1 MELNRP
7 NHKEEVPFSHYLEVY
22 RGLDP
27 REIGRRCALPFDG
40 NAFSL
45 TLMGMEY
52 LAPYPA
58 FELRPA
64 AFPPAARRSVATVTG
79 GFAAPA
85 PDDAAPQTGAAATA
99 MAGTAMAGTAM
110 AGTAMAGTA
119 MAGTATGSSV
129 SVHPADPKQTVC
141 DILILRYLCE
151 GRYYRDTGRRLSYN
165 EVPWG
170 PVYYRNFD
178 GRCLKR
184 LAYGFGNDI
193 PRFRRIIESAPG
205 LKAEKLPQG
214 DAGYRIEFLSGLFI
228 SLILYA
234 ADDEFPPSAQILFD
248 DNFVFAFTAEDL
260 AVVGEV
266 VIDKLKHMG

>member
-1 MELNRP
+1 MKKHRSNQ
-7 NHKEEVPFSHYLEVY
+7 KEEVPFSHYREIY
-22 RGLDP
+22 RSLDP
-27 REIGRRCALPFDG
+27 RGISERCAFPFDG
-40 NAFSL
+40 SAFSF
-45 TLMGMEY
+45 TLMGTEY
-52 LAPYPA
+52 RAPHPA
-58 FELRPA
+58 FELCPRTGTG
-64 AFPPAARRSVATVTG
+64 FPPATVTG
-79 GFAAPA
+79 SS
-85 PDDAAPQTGAAATA
+85 AAAVTSL
-99 MAGTAMAGTAM
+99 AGRAGR
-110 AGTAMAGTA
+110 
-119 MAGTATGSSV
+119 TATGNSIPARSV
-129 SVHPADPKQTVC
+129 DPRQAAC

-151 GRYYRDTGRRLSYN
+151 GKYFSENGKRLSYN

-184 LAYGFGNDI
+184 LAYGFGKDI
-193 PRFRRIIESAPG
+193 PRFKAAIEGAQG

-234 ADDEFPPSAQILFD
+234 EDDEFPPSAQILFD

-266 VIDKLKHMG
+266 AIDKLKRMW

>member
-1 MELNRP
+1 MELNRR
-7 NHKEEVPFSHYLEVY
+7 NQKEEVPFAHYLEIY

-27 REIGRRCALPFDG
+27 RAIEKRCALPFDG

-45 TLMGMEY
+45 TLMGTDY
-52 LAPYPA
+52 LVPHPA
-58 FELRPA
+58 FELRPRA
-64 AFPPAARRSVATVTG
+64 AFPPVAVRSAATVTG
-79 GFAAPA
+79 NFPA
-85 PDDAAPQTGAAATA
+85 PDNAAPPASAAPIAA
-99 MAGTAMAGTAM
+99 P
-110 AGTAMAGTA
+110 GTA

-129 SVHPADPKQTVC
+129 SPAPAPSRGRQTAC

-151 GRYYRDTGRRLSYN
+151 GRYYRENGKRLSYN
-165 EVPWG
+165 EIPWG

-184 LAYGFGNDI
+184 LAYGFGNDL
-193 PRFRRIIESAPG
+193 PRFRRIIETAPG

-228 SLILYA
+228 SLIVYA
-234 ADDEFPPSAQILFD
+234 PDEEFPPSAQILFD

-266 VIDKLKHMG
+266 VIDRLKRMG

>member
-7 NHKEEVPFSHYLEVY
+7 NQKEEVPFFHYLEVY

-27 REIGRRCALPFDG
+27 YAIGKRCALPFDG

-58 FELRPA
+58 FELRSRNA
-64 AFPPAARRSVATVTG
+64 AFSPAARRSVTTVTG
-79 GFAAPA
+79 AFAAPA
-85 PDDAAPQTGAAATA
+85 PDDAAPKIGA
-99 MAGTAMAGTAM
+99 AGTAA
-110 AGTAMAGTA
+110 AGTA

-129 SVHPADPKQTVC
+129 STRPADPEQTAC

-151 GRYYRDTGRRLSYN
+151 GRYYSDTGKRLSYN

-193 PRFRRIIESAPG
+193 PRFKRIIESAPG

-266 VIDKLKHMG
+266 VIDRLKRMG

>member
-7 NHKEEVPFSHYLEVY
+7 NQKEKVPFSHYLEVY

-27 REIGRRCALPFDG
+27 YAIGKRCALPFDG

-64 AFPPAARRSVATVTG
+64 LQPFRRPRAAPWPPSQGRVAV
-79 GFAAPA
+79 PA
-85 PDDAAPQTGAAATA
+85 PDDAAPQTGV
-99 MAGTAMAGTAM
+99 AGTAMAGTAM
-110 AGTAMAGTA
+110 AD
-119 MAGTATGSSV
+119 TATGSSV
-129 SVHPADPKQTVC
+129 SARPADPKQTAC

-151 GRYYRDTGRRLSYN
+151 GRYYRDTGKRLSYN

-193 PRFRRIIESAPG
+193 PRFRRIIESAPS

-266 VIDKLKHMG
+266 VIDRLKRMG

>member
-1 MELNRP
+1 MELNRH
-7 NHKEEVPFSHYLEVY
+7 NQKEEVPFSHYLEVY

-27 REIGRRCALPFDG
+27 YAISKRCALPFDG

-52 LAPYPA
+52 LAPHPD
-58 FELRPA
+58 FELRPRA
-64 AFPPAARRSVATVTG
+64 AVFSPAARRSAATVTG

-85 PDDAAPQTGAAATA
+85 PDNAVSQT
-99 MAGTAMAGTAM
+99 GTAMVGTTM
-110 AGTAMAGTA
+110 TGTTMVGT
-119 MAGTATGSSV
+119 TTGSGV
-129 SVHPADPKQTVC
+129 SARPVDPKQTAC

-151 GRYYRDTGRRLSYN
+151 GRYYSDTGKRLSYN

-266 VIDKLKHMG
+266 VIDRLKRTG

>member
-1 MELNRP
+1 MEIDRRNQ
-7 NHKEEVPFSHYLEVY
+7 KEGVPFAQYLEIY

-27 REIGRRCALPFDG
+27 YAIGKRCSLPFDG

-45 TLMGMEY
+45 TLMGTEY
-52 LAPYPA
+52 LVPHPA
-58 FELRPA
+58 FDLRPRAALRPA
-64 AFPPAARRSVATVTG
+64 AVRSVATVTG
-79 GFAAPA
+79 SFTA
-85 PDDAAPQTGAAATA
+85 PDDAAPPIPS
-99 MAGTAMAGTAM
+99 AGTV
-110 AGTAMAGTA
+110 
-119 MAGTATGSSV
+119 MAGTATSSGV
-129 SVHPADPKQTVC
+129 SAAPPAGDKRTTC

-151 GRYYRDTGRRLSYN
+151 GRYYGETGKRLSYN

-170 PVYYRNFD
+170 QIYYRNFD

-193 PRFRRIIESAPG
+193 PRFRRIIETAPG

-234 ADDEFPPSAQILFD
+234 ADEEFPPSAQILFD

-260 AVVGEV
+260 AAVGEV
-266 VIDKLKHMG
+266 VIDRLKRMG

>member
-7 NHKEEVPFSHYLEVY
+7 NQKEEVPFSHYLEVY
-22 RGLDP
+22 RNLDP
-27 REIGRRCALPFDG
+27 YAIGKRCALPFDG

-52 LAPYPA
+52 LTPYPA
-58 FELRPA
+58 FELRPRA
-64 AFPPAARRSVATVTG
+64 TAFLPAARRSVATVTG
-79 GFAAPA
+79 EIADPA
-85 PDDAAPQTGAAATA
+85 PDDAAPQTGAA
-99 MAGTAMAGTAM
+99 
-110 AGTAMAGTA
+110 
-119 MAGTATGSSV
+119 GTATGSSV
-129 SVHPADPKQTVC
+129 SVRPADPKQTAC

-151 GRYYRDTGRRLSYN
+151 GRYYRDTGKRLSYN

-193 PRFRRIIESAPG
+193 PRFRRIIESTPS

-214 DAGYRIEFLSGLFI
+214 DAGYRIEFLNGLFI

-266 VIDKLKHMG
+266 VIDRLKRMG

>member
-1 MELNRP
+1 MEVNRP
-7 NHKEEVPFSHYLEVY
+7 NQKEEVPFSHYLEVY

-45 TLMGMEY
+45 TLMGTEY
-52 LAPYPA
+52 FAPYPA

-64 AFPPAARRSVATVTG
+64 AFPRAASRSAATVTG
-79 GFAAPA
+79 AFAAPA
-85 PDDAAPQTGAAATA
+85 PDNAAPPIQPAVPV
-99 MAGTAMAGTAM
+99 
-110 AGTAMAGTA
+110 

-129 SVHPADPKQTVC
+129 SARPAGPKQTAC

-151 GRYYRDTGRRLSYN
+151 GRYYSGNGRQLSYN

-214 DAGYRIEFLSGLFI
+214 DAGYRIEFLNGLFI

-266 VIDKLKHMG
+266 VIDRLKRMG